1 MENLNFSL
9 ELLRQDIIN
18 KINNSNLPAG
28 SVYYMLKDLF
38 RSIEISYFDS
48 LAEYQ
53 QENLNQDIIEDL
65 KNENS

>member
-53 QENLNQDIIEDL
+53 QENLNQDIIEGL
-65 KNENS
+65 KNENG

>member
-53 QENLNQDIIEDL
+53 QENLNQDITEDL
-65 KNENS
+65 KNENG